1 MRLAQLLDQNRDKQR
16 WTEEMLIELL
26 VIDLSALHSPIPPPS
41 LLSKLF
47 NVMPLPQHLQLL
59 HFRAVYAVFP
69 SSFAAV
75 LDSQVSG
82 VL

>member
-1 MRLAQLLDQNRDKQR
+1 
-16 WTEEMLIELL
+16 MLIELL
-26 VIDLSALHSPIPPPS
+26 VIDLSALHSPIPPLS

-47 NVMPLPQHLQLL
+47 SVMPLPQHLQLL
-59 HFRAVYAVFP
+59 HFPLFTLYFP